1 LGVILPSFNMYH
13 IRLKYLYNLQSHVVQ
28 MSGRLKILDVMSVTS
43 YSNMTK
49 VFLERVKNQFY
60 EKKLSVATMRIRKV

>member
-1 LGVILPSFNMYH
+1 
-13 IRLKYLYNLQSHVVQ
+13 

-49 VFLERVKNQFY
+49 VFLERVKNQFLFILILDHDTRY
-60 EKKLSVATMRIRKV
+60 FFTVTHTLVIS

>member
-1 LGVILPSFNMYH
+1 
-13 IRLKYLYNLQSHVVQ
+13 

-60 EKKLSVATMRIRKV
+60 EKKIVRRYNENKKSMNGLTLKSIYSW